1 MTDVNHRNFS
11 DDLVERR
18 GLAGRVAIVT
28 GAGSGIGLSTARRL
42 AEEGMSVVV
51 GDLDRA
57 SAEQVA
63 EQLRGDGFAAT
74 AIVADVSDEAQV
86 AAMVEA
92 TVAEYGTVDVLH
104 NNAGAVELDVIG
116 RDGDIRRLDVD
127 VWDKTMAVNLRGVML
142 CTKHTTPVM
151 IEAGRGSIINTSS
164 GSGLTGHSTRAAYGA
179 SKAGVNMFTQYTATS
194 FGRDG
199 IRCNA
204 IAPGLI
210 MTPAAERNLTESD
223 MDMFARHT
231 LTRRLGTPEDIA
243 AMVAFL
249 ASDEAGFITG
259 QVISVDG
266 GALAHSPT
274 YAEVE
279 ILREQKDHD
288 RSREGKLPS

>member
-1 MTDVNHRNFS
+1 MTDMNDQR
-11 DDLVERR
+11 LAELR
-18 GLAGRVAIVT
+18 GLRGRVAIVT
-28 GAGSGIGLSTARRL
+28 GAGSGIGLATARRL
-42 AEEGMSVVV
+42 AEEGMAVVV
-51 GDLDRA
+51 SDIDGA
-57 SAEQVA
+57 SAEA
-63 EQLRGDGFAAT
+63 LTSELRDEGLEAA
-74 AIVADVSDEAQV
+74 AIVADVADETQV
-86 AAMVEA
+86 AEMVASTIER
-92 TVAEYGTVDVLH
+92 YGQIDVLH
-104 NNAGAVELDVIG
+104 NNAGAVELETIG

-142 CTKHTTPVM
+142 CTKHTAPIM
-151 IEAGRGSIINTSS
+151 AEAERGSIINTSS

-194 FGRDG
+194 LGRDG

-210 MTPAAERNLTESD
+210 MTPAAVRNLTEGD
-223 MDMFARHT
+223 IEMFARHT

-288 RSREGKLPS
+288 RSRDGKLPS

>member
-1 MTDVNHRNFS
+1 MTTDVNVRE
-11 DDLVERR
+11 LVERR
-18 GLAGRVAIVT
+18 GLRGRVAVVT
-28 GAGSGIGLSTARRL
+28 GAGSGIGLSTVRRL

-51 GDLDRA
+51 GDIDRT
-57 SAEQVA
+57 SAEEVA
-63 EQLRGDGFAAT
+63 EQLRADGFEAS
-74 AIVADVSDEAQV
+74 AIVADVADENQV
-86 AAMVEA
+86 ASL
-92 TVAEYGTVDVLH
+92 VASTIERYGQIDVLH
-104 NNAGAVELDVIG
+104 NNAGAVELDTIG
-116 RDGDIRRLDVD
+116 RDGDIRRLDID
-127 VWDKTMAVNLRGVML
+127 VWDRTMAVNLRGVML
-142 CTKHTTPVM
+142 CTKHASPHMV
-151 IEAGRGSIINTSS
+151 EAGRGSIINTSS
-164 GSGLTGHSTRAAYGA
+164 GSGLTGHSTRSAYGA
-179 SKAGVNMFTQYTATS
+179 SKAGVNMFTQYTATA

-223 MDMFARHT
+223 VDMFSRHA

-279 ILREQKDHD
+279 ILRTQRDHD

>member
-1 MTDVNHRNFS
+1 MTGDVDARA
-11 DDLVERR
+11 LVERR

-28 GAGSGIGLSTARRL
+28 GGASGIGLATVRRL
-42 AEEGMSVVV
+42 AEEGMAVVV
-51 GDLDRA
+51 SDIDRTG
-57 SAEQVA
+57 AEHAA
-63 EQLRGDGFAAT
+63 EELRGAGRT
-74 AIVADVSDEAQV
+74 AIAVAADVSDESQV
-86 AAMVEA
+86 AALIAA
-92 TVAEYGTVDVLH
+92 TVEEYGQIDVLH
-104 NNAGAVELDVIG
+104 NNAGAVELDTIG

-127 VWDKTMAVNLRGVML
+127 VWERTMAVNLRGVML
-142 CTKHTTPVM
+142 CTKHVAPTMV
-151 IEAGRGSIINTSS
+151 EAHRGSIINTSS
-164 GSGLTGHSTRAAYGA
+164 GSGLTGHSTRSAYGA
-179 SKAGVNMFTQYTATS
+179 SKAGVNMFTQYTATA

-223 MDMFARHT
+223 VDMFSRHA

-279 ILREQKDHD
+279 ILRAQKDHE
-288 RSREGKLPS
+288 RSRAGKLPS

>member
-1 MTDVNHRNFS
+1 MSSDVNYRA
-11 DDLVERR
+11 LVERR

-28 GAGSGIGLSTARRL
+28 GAGSGIGLATVRRL

-51 GDLDRA
+51 SDIDRA

-63 EQLRGDGFAAT
+63 EQLRGEGRP
-74 AIVADVSDEAQV
+74 AIAVVADVADESQV
-86 AAMVEA
+86 AALMAA
-92 TVAEYGTVDVLH
+92 TLAEYGQIDVLH
-104 NNAGAVELDVIG
+104 NNAGAVELDTIG

-127 VWDKTMAVNLRGVML
+127 VWDRTMAVNLRGVML
-142 CTKHTTPVM
+142 CTKHATPTM
-151 IEAGRGSIINTSS
+151 AEAGRGSIINTSS
-164 GSGLTGHSTRAAYGA
+164 GSGLSGHSTRSAYGA
-179 SKAGVNMFTQYTATS
+179 SKAGVNMFTQYTATA

-223 MDMFARHT
+223 IDMFARHA
-231 LTRRLGTPEDIA
+231 LTRRLGTPDDIA

-279 ILREQKDHD
+279 ILRSQKDHD
-288 RSREGKLPS
+288 RTRAGKLPS